1 MDNIAI
7 LEALLYTS
15 GDEGLEQKQ
24 IIDIL
29 DINLNQLEDLVS
41 KYHSHGLTIQR
52 YGSTYVLTTKKE
64 TSTYIEQLVKEKS
77 KMKLS
82 QAAMETLS
90 IIAYNQPLTRGDI
103 EMIRGINSDGAVK
116 TLIARGLVEA
126 KDVDHSRS
134 HHLITKDLF
143 LNVFGI
149 ENLDALPTTEEDE
162 AEMDE
167 FFSNLVNQ
175 KGESN
180 E

>member
-116 TLIARGLVEA
+116 TLEA

-134 HHLITKDLF
+134 HHLITTDLF